1 MRPYLKVKLK
11 NDYEYEFVI
20 QILPLFN
27 RLKRCIEVH
36 TNEVVFW
43 RPVSKHSEYFRKDL
57 EDQWYKFTHKL
68 YSYRQRR
75 KKFINLNEY
84 KDLELPP
91 FKEQTVKD
99 IFDSLDDQTKKCVY
113 LFVGSTELLSVEGN
127 RLIDIFVK
135 LKPEEKKIVANILMS
150 SLGLFVE

>member
-1 MRPYLKVKLK
+1 MKPYLKVKLK

-43 RPVSKHSEYFRKDL
+43 RPVTKHSEYFRKDL
-57 EDQWYKFTHKL
+57 EDQWYRFTHKL

-75 KKFINLNEY
+75 KNFINLDEY

-91 FKEQTVKD
+91 FKEQTVAD
-99 IFDSLDDQTKKCVY
+99 IFDSLDDQTKKAVY
-113 LFVGSTELLSVEGN
+113 FLIGSASYLTTDAN
-127 RLIDIFVK
+127 KLIDIFIG
-135 LKPEEKKIVANILMS
+135 LDPIEKKVVAELIER